1 LESNRLFKLIVLS
14 VFLLFCFPSKGI
26 AQETGSDK
34 PISADSILIKPI
46 LAQQD
51 TLPPLAVG
59 DSISIGELKA
69 ELDSANIGLSA
80 DTLVTDS
87 IPQQPI
93 GDIKTIV
100 KYSSK
105 DSMTI
110 NMITKDVKMYG
121 TAKIE
126 YTPISIAAEE
136 VTVNW
141 QESLMKAEGIVDSTG
156 NKIGTP
162 IFVNGAS
169 TYQTDQIQYNFKTEK
184 ASITG
189 LVTTQGEG
197 YIHADKVFKN
207 AKGELFNQTTHYTTC
222 NLAHPHYSIK
232 ARKVKI
238 IPGKEMISG
247 PFNMVINDVPLPL
260 GFIFGMFPDQQER
273 NSGVIV
279 PTFGEETR
287 RGFFLREGGYYFAF
301 NDYLNLELTG
311 DIYTKGGW
319 AVKAASLYK
328 KRYRYSGNILFNTTK
343 LITEDEGTLDKTVSS
358 DYRFSWSH
366 NPISRG
372 TGRFSASVNI
382 ASSTYNLNNALP
394 DQNDQIKANLSSSV
408 NYSKSFAGTP
418 FSIGLS
424 GRFNQNLSTEVADI
438 LLPDFNF
445 NVQNI
450 YPFKKKGSSGRAW
463 YEKINFRYTMVAT
476 NKITNRIR
484 TVDGDSIYDLNSET
498 LPFLFSQASN
508 GFNHTIPISTSLKLL
523 KHFKIN
529 PSFNYQETWYFK
541 KLDYKYDQTT
551 KSVVTDTLRGFNA
564 LRSYQAAIGLS
575 SVVYGTVFTDREFG
589 VQAVRHQLI
598 PALSYSYRPDF
609 GDPKFDYFQEV
620 QVDSLGNTNTFA
632 RYTGF
637 VYGQPRSG
645 ESSSI
650 GLSLTNTLEMKYRNK
665 EDTTGKA
672 EKIIL
677 LRNFGLSTSY
687 NMLADSFK
695 LSPISLN
702 ATTNL
707 LNNKSLGKGA
717 TTTGINLNFRG
728 TIDPYL
734 YVLDSSTT
742 NELGEITVYQRR
754 LNQFKFS
761 NGQGLGQFSS
771 FTVALSTGFRAK
783 TRGSAQGERG
793 SGNIDA
799 TPTNSVK
806 EEQDLNEFQ
815 ENPDLYI
822 DFKIPWSINFSYNV
836 NFARAGFN
844 ESKVTQ
850 SLRFN
855 GDLSLTPKW
864 KVTFNSGYDFERKKF
879 NETRLGITRD
889 LHCWEMRLDWVPYG
903 RYQSYNFTIRAK
915 SSLLQDLKISKRRNA
930 TDSFSFQ

>member
-1 LESNRLFKLIVLS
+1 MKYISLFKLIGLS
-14 VFLLFCFPSKGI
+14 VFLFFCLHSKAI
-26 AQETGSDK
+26 AQITGGEK
-34 PISADSILIKPI
+34 PISADSILIKSN
-46 LAQQD
+46 LSQQD
-51 TLPPLAVG
+51 TLPQLAPG
-59 DSISIGELKA
+59 DTTNLAEVKA
-69 ELDSANIGLSA
+69 ALDSANSDLRA
-80 DTLVTDS
+80 DTLVRDS

-105 DSMTI
+105 DSITI

-141 QESLMKAEGIVDSTG
+141 QENLLKAEGIVDSAG
-156 NKIGTP
+156 HKIGMP

-169 TYQTDQIQYNFKTEK
+169 TYQTEKIQYNFKTEK

-189 LVTTQGEG
+189 LVTTQGDG
-197 YIHADKVFKN
+197 FIHADKVFKN
-207 AKGELFNQTTHYTTC
+207 AKGELFNQTTLYTTC

-247 PFNMVINDVPLPL
+247 PFNLVLNDVPLPL

-273 NSGVIV
+273 NSGIIV

-287 RGFFLREGGYYFAF
+287 RGFYLREGGYYFAF
-301 NDYLNLELTG
+301 NDYVNLELTG

-343 LITEDEGTLDKTVSS
+343 LITEDENTLDKTESS

-382 ASSTYNLNNALP
+382 ASSTYNLNNQLA
-394 DQNDQIKANLSSSV
+394 DQNDQIRTNLSSSV
-408 NYSKSFAGTP
+408 TYSKSFAGTP
-418 FSIGLS
+418 FSLGLS
-424 GRFNQNLSTEVADI
+424 GRFNQNLKTKIADI

-463 YEKINFRYTMVAT
+463 YEKINFRYSMVAT

-498 LPFLFSQASN
+498 FPYLISQASN
-508 GFNHTIPISTSLKLL
+508 GFNHTIPISTSLKLF

-541 KLDYKYDQTT
+541 KLDYKYDEATQT
-551 KSVVTDTLRGFNA
+551 VVTDTIKGFNA
-564 LRSYQAAIGLS
+564 LRSYQAAVGLS
-575 SVVYGTVFTDREFG
+575 SIVYGTIFLNREFG

-598 PALSYSYRPDF
+598 PTISYSYRPDF
-609 GDPKFDYFQEV
+609 ADPKFDYYQEV
-620 QVDSLGNTNTFA
+620 QTDSLGNTETFA

-637 VYGQPRSG
+637 VYGQPRRG

-665 EDTTGKA
+665 NDTTGKA

-677 LRNFGLSTSY
+677 LRNFGISTGY

-702 ATTNL
+702 ATTSL
-707 LNNKSLGKGA
+707 LNNKPLGKAA
-717 TTTGINLNFRG
+717 TTSGININFRG

-734 YVLDSSTT
+734 YILDSTT
-742 NELGEITVYQRR
+742 TDELGEITVYQRR
-754 LNQFKFS
+754 LNQFKFN

-771 FTVALSTGFRAK
+771 FNISLSTGFRAK
-783 TRGSAQGERG
+783 TRGSEQGERG
-793 SGNIDA
+793 SGRVEA

-806 EEQDLNEFQ
+806 EEQDLREFQ

-822 DFKIPWSINFSYNV
+822 DFKIPWSINFSYSV
-836 NFARAGFN
+836 NFTRIGFR

-903 RYQSYNFTIRAK
+903 RYQSYNFTIRVK